1 MNNALL
7 IFVLIAGPLVAYVV
21 VLLLPRWFARSLHR
35 HRMWRLR
42 DTVVDDV
49 LAGTLPRDHTAVKQL
64 VFGMDAMLRR
74 KQIITFL
81 DVYTMKWA
89 SKGIDPG
96 LREASQAKGFHCS
109 LDGLSRD
116 EQERIEAYRAQFMTL
131 LVGSVLLGS
140 WFGIA
145 HIVRF
150 VPAGVAA
157 GMHQASV
164 ATRDGIRHR
173 LEDIK
178 SRFEREILVS
188 ARTATDLAAN
198 KSHIWQDV
206 AVLATRHDGV
216 STHEHPL
223 MTSRH

>member
-42 DTVVDDV
+42 DTVVDDI
-49 LAGTLPRDHTAVKQL
+49 LAGTIPRDHNAVKQL
-64 VFGMDAMLRR
+64 VSGMDTMLRK
-74 KQIITFL
+74 KQMITLL
-81 DVYTMKWA
+81 DVYTIKWA
-89 SKGIDPG
+89 SKGVDPD
-96 LREASQAKGFHCS
+96 LLKAKRDEGFRCP
-109 LDGLSRD
+109 LDGLSRA
-116 EQERIEAYRAQFMTL
+116 ERERIEAYREEFMTL

-150 VPAGVAA
+150 VPAGVAI
-157 GMHQASV
+157 GMRQASV
-164 ATRDGIRHR
+164 ATRDGIKHR

-178 SRFEREILVS
+178 PRFERELLVS
-188 ARTATDLAAN
+188 ARAATDLAAS
-198 KSHIWQDV
+198 KSHIGPDV
-206 AVLATRHDGV
+206 AVLATRHDGLT
-216 STHEHPL
+216 THEHPL